1 MNQAIFIALTGAG
14 INAANDLIYRKAAIN
29 DKGNSIYLFYFI
41 SSVSSALLALIFCF
55 IQNGYFL
62 FDITD
67 MLFGLILGV
76 LSFTAYILFLF
87 TFKGSSASIT
97 VTIYRLNLIPGIV
110 LAVLFL
116 GEAVTLRKGVGIL
129 LCVATTL
136 LFSGKANIDDK
147 KYFYLSI
154 VACLVCGVLNM
165 MNKVAVLKGVD
176 SFSMLFWRFTVVSII
191 SGAILLKKKP
201 EVYKSK
207 ALISPALSGLLLM
220 LSVFCT
226 LSALKIGDVSVVI
239 PITQMS
245 FVFVATISWV
255 AFKESI
261 NIRKIIGIFC
271 SIAAII
277 LIGG

>member
-14 INAANDLIYRKAAIN
+14 INAANDLMYRRAALN

-41 SSVSSALLALIFCF
+41 SSVSSALIALIFCF
-55 IQNGYFL
+55 IQNSYSL
-62 FDITD
+62 FSITD
-67 MLFGLILGV
+67 ILYGLILGT

-87 TFKGSSASIT
+87 TFKGSNASIT

-116 GEAVTLRKGVGIL
+116 GEAITLRKGAGIL
-129 LCVATTL
+129 LCIATTL
-136 LFSGKANIDDK
+136 LFSGKGNVYQK
-147 KYFYLSI
+147 KYYYMSI
-154 VACLVCGVLNM
+154 IACLACGVLNM
-165 MNKVAVLKGVD
+165 MNKVAVLSGVNT
-176 SFSMLFWRFTVVSII
+176 FSMLFWRFTVVAII
-191 SGAILLKKKP
+191 SGGILLKKKP
-201 EVYKSK
+201 EIYKSK

-226 LSALKIGDVSVVI
+226 LSALKIGDVSAVI
-239 PITQMS
+239 PITQLS
-245 FVFVATISWV
+245 FVFVAAISWI

-261 NIRKIIGIFC
+261 NIRKIVGIFC
-271 SIAAII
+271 SVAAVI